1 MEDQRRDERIARRDE
16 HIPDSQGHQNNTH
29 PLPSENPQSH
39 ELDSYTE
46 ACRDLEQQLKAHI
59 NLIKRHLGAVG
70 TSQTSDAS
78 SQTVQAGPSDAM
90 QGQPSASE
98 TSAPI
103 TPTKTLS
110 APALTNDHSRIHTPS
125 SGDSEGAV
133 VNQGLVSP
141 AVSAASAAT
150 TCEAFPDYYESCERN
165 PPIVDKAHEAAYN
178 YAISKVVEEATR
190 FKKIDA
196 NVTNPPVLSAAT
208 DPVVKVISAT
218 PSAKKALGNS
228 HTSKSSSTVP
238 MPPIRPPLTEAEIAE
253 RKTKLLAEMKAFI
266 PSGNI
271 PADLMRRFVAMTNAV
286 LQMEVILFRRES
298 PASQPDNLLSA
309 QETEKIRVMTSEMI
323 QYLTHMNNSLKK
335 QVDKTNEVAFVMAQ
349 IAGSPQ
355 ASVYERYTR
364 MAEVFNKNVKKP
376 SDHELRLLTVFL
388 DLYDTV
394 IYTRFL
400 TMRFNGKLILEEI
413 LNKQRAE
420 LSQLLGSLWDIHN
433 HVIENYQKIIN
444 CMVHMKRNIV
454 APVYEEITQS
464 KELWIERWDANQR
477 ALERELAQ
485 QEQDRQELAARER
498 RQT

>member
-1 MEDQRRDERIARRDE
+1 MGDHRRDERIARRDE
-16 HIPDSQGHQNNTH
+16 HIPDSQGCQNNTH
-29 PLPSENPQSH
+29 ALPSEDTQSH
-39 ELDSYTE
+39 ELGSYTE
-46 ACRDLEQQLKAHI
+46 ACRDLEQQLKAQI
-59 NLIKRHLGAVG
+59 KLIKRHLGAVG
-70 TSQTSDAS
+70 TSQSSDAS

-98 TSAPI
+98 TSTPI

-110 APALTNDHSRIHTPS
+110 APALTDSHTHIHTPS
-125 SGDSEGAV
+125 SDNSEGQA

-150 TCEAFPDYYESCERN
+150 TCEAFPDYYESCENN
-165 PPIVDKAHEAAYN
+165 PPIVDKLHEAAYN

-196 NVTNPPVLSAAT
+196 NILNPPVLNAAT
-208 DPVVKVISAT
+208 DPVVTGKSAT
-218 PSAKKALGNS
+218 PSAKNAPGNTHNS
-228 HTSKSSSTVP
+228 NKSSTVL
-238 MPPIRPPLTEAEIAE
+238 MPPIRPPLTEAKIAE

-271 PADLMRRFVAMTNAV
+271 PAELMRRFVAMTNV
-286 LQMEVILFRRES
+286 ILQMEMILFRREHA
-298 PASQPDNLLSA
+298 ASQPENLLSA
-309 QETEKIRVMTSEMI
+309 QETEKIRVMTNEMI
-323 QYLTHMNNSLKK
+323 QYLTHLNNNLEK
-335 QVDKTNEVAFVMAQ
+335 QVDKANEVAFVMAQ

-413 LNKQRAE
+413 LNQQRAE

-454 APVYEEITQS
+454 SPVYEEMTQS
-464 KELWIERWDANQR
+464 KELWIDRWNANQR

>member
-1 MEDQRRDERIARRDE
+1 MEDQRRDDHIARRDE
-16 HIPDSQGHQNNTH
+16 HIPQSQGPENNTH

-46 ACRDLEQQLKAHI
+46 ACRDLEQQLKAQI

-70 TSQTSDAS
+70 TSQSWDAS

-90 QGQPSASE
+90 QGQPIASE
-98 TSAPI
+98 SSAPI

-110 APALTNDHSRIHTPS
+110 ASALTNSNTHIHTPNI
-125 SGDSEGAV
+125 GNTEVPV
-133 VNQGLVSP
+133 VTQGLVSP
-141 AVSAASAAT
+141 AVSTSSAAT
-150 TCEAFPDYYESCERN
+150 TCEAFPDYYESCEKN

-196 NVTNPPVLSAAT
+196 NVTNPPVLNAAT
-208 DPVVKVISAT
+208 DPVVKGRSAT
-218 PSAKKALGNS
+218 PSAKKALGTS
-228 HTSKSSSTVP
+228 QTSKNSSTVP

-286 LQMEVILFRRES
+286 LQMEMILFPRENT
-298 PASQPDNLLSA
+298 ACQPKNLLSA
-309 QETEKIRVMTSEMI
+309 QETGKIRAMTSDMI
-323 QYLTHMNNSLKK
+323 QYLTHLNNTVKK
-335 QVDKTNEVAFVMAQ
+335 QVEKANEVAFVMAQ
-349 IAGSPQ
+349 IAGCPQ

-364 MAEVFNKNVKKP
+364 MAEVFNKNTKKP
-376 SDHELRLLTVFL
+376 SDQELRLLTVFL

-400 TMRFNGKLILEEI
+400 TMRFNGELILEEI
-413 LNKQRAE
+413 LNKQRAQ

-454 APVYEEITQS
+454 APIYEEMTRS
-464 KELWIERWDANQR
+464 KELWIDRWNANQR

-498 RQT
+498 RST

>member
-1 MEDQRRDERIARRDE
+1 MEDQRRDNHIARRDE
-16 HIPDSQGHQNNTH
+16 HVPQSQGRENNTP

-46 ACRDLEQQLKAHI
+46 ACRDLEQKLKAQI
-59 NLIKRHLGAVG
+59 DLIKRHLGAVG
-70 TSQTSDAS
+70 TSQSSDAS
-78 SQTVQAGPSDAM
+78 SETVQAGPSDAM
-90 QGQPSASE
+90 QGQPIASE
-98 TSAPI
+98 SSAPI

-110 APALTNDHSRIHTPS
+110 ASALTNSHTHIHTPNI
-125 SGDSEGAV
+125 GNSEGPV
-133 VNQGLVSP
+133 VNQGLISP
-141 AVSAASAAT
+141 AVSTSRAAT
-150 TCEAFPDYYESCERN
+150 TCEAFPDYYESCEKN

-196 NVTNPPVLSAAT
+196 SVTNPPVLNAAT
-208 DPVVKVISAT
+208 DPVVKGRSAT
-218 PSAKKALGNS
+218 PSAKKALGAS
-228 HTSKSSSTVP
+228 QTSKNSST
-238 MPPIRPPLTEAEIAE
+238 AEIAE

-271 PADLMRRFVAMTNAV
+271 PADLMRRFVAMTSAI
-286 LQMEVILFRRES
+286 LHMEMILFPRENT
-298 PASQPDNLLSA
+298 ASRPKNLLSA
-309 QETEKIRVMTSEMI
+309 QETEKIRAITSDMI
-323 QYLTHMNNSLKK
+323 QYLTHLNNTVKK
-335 QVDKTNEVAFVMAQ
+335 QVDKANEVAFVMAQ
-349 IAGSPQ
+349 IAGCPQ

-364 MAEVFNKNVKKP
+364 MAEVFNKNAKKP
-376 SDHELRLLTVFL
+376 SDEELRLLTVFL

-400 TMRFNGKLILEEI
+400 TRRFNGKLILEEI

-420 LSQLLGSLWDIHN
+420 LSQRLGSLWDIHN

-454 APVYEEITQS
+454 APIYEEMTQS
-464 KELWIERWDANQR
+464 KELWIDRWNANQR
-477 ALERELAQ
+477 TLERELAQ
-485 QEQDRQELAARER
+485 QEKDRQELAARER